1 MKKHLKN
8 IFFFIFLF
16 SIILS
21 QSKVYGAQ
29 IPVHIG
35 GRLTN
40 NSTATVEVNGFS
52 LYSDFSPYIHED
64 RTFVPIRELTELMGA
79 KVEWHQNTQSV
90 TISLNGEQV
99 KLKTDSPIVYVNG
112 TKKTLEKTS
121 IPRLVKYQAPR
132 QEFKTM
138 VPLRFLSES
147 FGFTVEWDQS
157 SKLAS
162 IWNVEKP
169 DVLSKPLTDE
179 TQPNEELAEK
189 SEVVEVVKPG
199 EGEVEVPE
207 KPAQNADKPKGS
219 KARVV
224 IDAGH
229 GGKDSGAVALDGKTR
244 EKDLALEVAKKLTA
258 KLEAAGYEVIN
269 TRTSD
274 TYPGLRD
281 RANLSNQKDAD
292 IFISIH
298 FNSFG
303 SSSAQGIEVLYASE
317 DNVNIKSGDQT
328 VLARLILNELI
339 KDTGMNNR
347 GIKNRP
353 DLAVLRL
360 TETDAALVELGFLS
374 NQGDFNKIM
383 SNGYLDKF
391 AQSIFKGVVAY
402 DEQYL

>member
-1 MKKHLKN
+1 MKKLFKN
-8 IFFFIFLF
+8 IFFFVFLF

-35 GRLTN
+35 GRLTK

-90 TISLNGEQV
+90 TISLNGDQV

-112 TKKTLEKTS
+112 VKKTMEKTS
-121 IPRLVKYQAPR
+121 IPRLVKYQVPR

-147 FGFTVEWDQS
+147 FGFKVKWNQA

-162 IWNVEKP
+162 VWSSEKP
-169 DVLSKPLTDE
+169 DVLSKPPVDNVKPQEEPTE
-179 TQPNEELAEK
+179 NNEVI
-189 SEVVEVVKPG
+189 EVIKPG

-207 KPAQNADKPKGS
+207 KPSVSKPKGS
-219 KARVV
+219 KTRVI

-229 GGKDSGAVALDGKTR
+229 GGVASGAVALDGKTK
-244 EKDLALEVAKKLTA
+244 EKDLALEVAMKLTA
-258 KLEAAGYEVIN
+258 KLEAAGFDVIN

-274 TYPGLRD
+274 TNPGLHD
-281 RANLSNQKDAD
+281 RANLSNKNDAD

-317 DNVNIKSGDQT
+317 DDIDIKSGDQT
-328 VLARLILNELI
+328 ILARLILNELI
-339 KDTGMNNR
+339 KDTGMTNR

-391 AQSIFKGVVAY
+391 ANSIYKGIVAY
-402 DEQYL
+402 DKNYL